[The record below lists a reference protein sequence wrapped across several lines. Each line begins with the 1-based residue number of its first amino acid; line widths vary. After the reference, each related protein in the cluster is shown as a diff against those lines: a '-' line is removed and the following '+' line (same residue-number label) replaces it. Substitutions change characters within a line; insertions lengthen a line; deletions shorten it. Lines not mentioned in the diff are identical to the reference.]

1 MGQWAKIR
9 DEPSGAPAAEW
20 YVHVITKSRIELTL
34 FRIHTVPNDG
44 VIRYLGFFNQER
56 LLVTSVK
63 GMAELLTTKSYDFR
77 KPDQITRGIGRILG
91 IGLLLA
97 EADVHKAQRKS
108 LMPAFA
114 FRHIKDLYPILWNKS
129 KESALSISKQIET
142 DAGRPKQSDLEKG
155 PIAVDQAVMEVGTHS
170 SRATLDIIGIAGLGR
185 DFNAIADPNTELYRT
200 YSVVFTPSRQAQ
212 VLGLLN
218 LFLPHWFVRRLPV
231 KRNGEVEAAAKII
244 RKTCS
249 DLIRAKKEKL
259 EKKELTDVDILS
271 VALESGVF
279 DEENLVNQLM
289 TFMAAGHE
297 TTAAAMVW
305 AIYMLC
311 INPGIQT
318 RLRAEIRAKL
328 PSVEEE
334 KEATSFDIDHM
345 PYLNAVCS
353 EVLRYYPPVP
363 VTVREAAVDTSICG
377 QYVPKGTTV
386 FIAPWATNKDKAL
399 WGEDADKFVPERWIT
414 DGVLNASGGATSNYA
429 NETFLHGPRSC
440 IGQAFARA
448 EFACLL
454 AAWIGRHEFELLNT
468 EEMDEKKLVI
478 KAGVTARPAKGMWVK
493 ARVVEGW

>member
-1 MGQWAKIR
+1 
-9 DEPSGAPAAEW
+9 
-20 YVHVITKSRIELTL
+20 
-34 FRIHTVPNDG
+34 VPNNG
-44 VIRYLGFFNQER
+44 IIRYLGFFNQER
-56 LLVTSVK
+56 LLITSVK

-77 KPDQITRGIGRILG
+77 KPTQITRGIGRILG

-97 EADVHKAQRKS
+97 EADVHKAQRRS

-114 FRHIKDLYPILWNKS
+114 FRHIKDLYPILWSKS

-142 DAGRPKQSDLEKG
+142 NAGKPKQSDLEKG
-155 PIAVDQAVMEVGTHS
+155 PIAADQAVMEVGTHS
-170 SRATLDIIGIAGLGR
+170 SRATLDIIGVAGLGR
-185 DFNAIADPNTELYRT
+185 DFHAIANPNTELYRT

-218 LFLPHWFVRRLPV
+218 LFLPHWLVRRLPI

-305 AIYMLC
+305 AIYLLC
-311 INPGIQT
+311 INPEMQT

-328 PSVEEE
+328 PSIEED
-334 KEATSFDIDHM
+334 KEVNSFDIDHM

-363 VTVREAAVDTSICG
+363 VTIREAAVDTSICG

-386 FIAPWATNKDKAL
+386 FVAPWATNKDKAL

-454 AAWIGRHEFELLNT
+454 AAWIGRHEFELLNA
-468 EEMDEKKLVI
+468 EEMDQKKLII

-493 ARVVEGW
+493 ARVLSGW

>member
-1 MGQWAKIR
+1 M
-9 DEPSGAPAAEW
+9 
-20 YVHVITKSRIELTL
+20 
-34 FRIHTVPNDG
+34 PNDG
-44 VIRYLGFFNQER
+44 IIRYLGLFNQER
-56 LLVTSVK
+56 LLITSMK
-63 GMAELLTTKSYDFR
+63 GLGEVLTTKSYDFR

-97 EADVHKAQRKS
+97 EGDVHKAQRKS

-114 FRHIKDLYPILWNKS
+114 FRHIKDLYPILWSKS
-129 KESALSISKQIET
+129 KESALSISKQIEA
-142 DAGRPKQSDLEKG
+142 DAGKPKQSDLEKG
-155 PIAVDQAVMEVGTHS
+155 PIAADQAVLEVGSHS
-170 SRATLDIIGIAGLGR
+170 SRATLDIIGVAGLGQ
-185 DFNAIADPNTELYRT
+185 DFRAIADPNTELYRT

-218 LFLPHWFVRRLPV
+218 LFIPNWIVRRLPI

-249 DLIRAKKEKL
+249 QLIRTKKEKL

-279 DEENLVNQLM
+279 DEEHLVDQLM

-297 TTAAAMVW
+297 TTAAAMIW

-311 INPGIQT
+311 VHPEMQT
-318 RLRAEIRAKL
+318 RLRTEIRAKL
-328 PSVEEE
+328 PSVEED
-334 KEATSFDIDHM
+334 KEVTSFDIDHM

-363 VTVREAAVDTSICG
+363 VTVREAAHDTTILG
-377 QYVPKGTTV
+377 QFVPKGTSI
-386 FIAPWATNKDKAL
+386 FIVPWATNKDKAL

-414 DGVLNASGGATSNYA
+414 DGVLNTSGGATSNYA

-454 AAWIGRHEFELLNT
+454 AAWVGRHEFELLNAAEM
-468 EEMDEKKLVI
+468 EEKNVVI

-493 ARVVEGW
+493 ARVLEGW

>member
-1 MGQWAKIR
+1 
-9 DEPSGAPAAEW
+9 
-20 YVHVITKSRIELTL
+20 
-34 FRIHTVPNDG
+34 VPNNG
-44 VIRYLGFFNQER
+44 IIRYLGFFNQER
-56 LLVTSVK
+56 LLITSVK

-77 KPDQITRGIGRILG
+77 KPTQITRGIGRILG

-97 EADVHKAQRKS
+97 EADVHKAQRRS

-114 FRHIKDLYPILWNKS
+114 FRHIKDLYPILWSKS

-142 DAGRPKQSDLEKG
+142 NAGKPKQSDLEKG
-155 PIAVDQAVMEVGTHS
+155 PIAADQAVMEVGTHS
-170 SRATLDIIGIAGLGR
+170 SRATLDIIGVAGLGR
-185 DFNAIADPNTELYRT
+185 DFHAIANPNTELYRT

-218 LFLPHWFVRRLPV
+218 LFLPHWLVRRLPI

-279 DEENLVNQLM
+279 YEENLVNQLM

-305 AIYMLC
+305 AIYLLC
-311 INPGIQT
+311 INPEMQT

-328 PSVEEE
+328 PSIEED
-334 KEATSFDIDHM
+334 KEVNSFDIDHM

-363 VTVREAAVDTSICG
+363 VTIREAAVDTSICG

-386 FIAPWATNKDKAL
+386 FVAPWATNKDKAL

-454 AAWIGRHEFELLNT
+454 AAWIGRHEFELLNA
-468 EEMDEKKLVI
+468 EEMDQKKLII

-493 ARVVEGW
+493 ARVLSGW